1 MFVKNIETKEVL
13 FTGNTLSLIGNPDF
27 YAQIDSDSKT
37 LFFINTYNT
46 DYSITM
52 DTTGTTATFTPHSN
66 VNGVV
71 FNVSSTSE
79 ELSDFS
85 SIFLGT
91 DTLTTSIDSVRDI
104 VFKGTGNLTLQNT
117 ELLPAAD
124 LTKISELSGF
134 LRAEINLSNSETL
147 EFTGNLSNAI
157 VDVKTNDNQGGTL
170 DITQSSAI
178 LTSKTSFNLSEK
190 TSLIA
195 NADQIVH
202 VSIQGEGDV
211 HVFDTDGKQTL
222 LFSTM
227 GTSIFESKGG
237 NEIHLADKSGINI
250 FKYQASDI
258 KATQYSDTD
267 LVLDFERGV
276 DKVIIES
283 LTSLTGYKAAIAT
296 NGETLVSNSD
306 SSITAHFIVDP
317 KNIEDFSA
325 NEAMFI
331 YTPESGALTF
341 DADGLFGSLDAVIV
355 GQFISTMGS
364 AALMSQNDI
373 ILV

>member
-222 LFSTM
+222 LFSTT